1 MRLGL
6 LARKTRFSE
15 NTAAFIGE
23 QASNSVIARRFA
35 LTSTP
40 SAITDSGK
48 FRSYPD
54 RFQSFG
60 ATVRSLLA
68 ELGSTPQR
76 WRRALR
82 IALTTAIGAGLTAAL
97 QIGNPLGLTLLFN
110 FAAPEMAIGF
120 TASVRFLLGAAVFQ
134 ALGLALCGAMVDS
147 AIPHFAIFIILC
159 LATSYLIYADPRIG
173 RLWIW
178 VQVPVLTAFYLAI
191 FDPGGFGWDDEQAFA
206 GVAVAVAI
214 LYATNTLLW
223 PRPAAEVLG
232 ESLAH
237 TLERSRRRLGRLLDI
252 WSGDEGLG
260 PTDDRPVASKLG
272 YHLTLLGP
280 AAGHSA
286 GVETP
291 AVLLA
296 AVMVAERIHNEIDR
310 LAALV
315 SAAAPAAMSVELRG
329 GLLQAAAQLD
339 AMLER
344 YLVELGDLGG
354 PGAGAGGESPLL
366 QHPAAEP
373 GSAGPPPAA
382 AALRTLLARLGERS
396 DGAAGAADRPAAALI
411 ARLENLCDLL
421 EIHPAELPLPSLFAA
436 SALSPLPDQRRDE
449 DNRPDTLQPP
459 LPESVTE
466 NHSDPS
472 APLPC
477 TPYRPRLNRFLL
489 RYSARHTIAMALAFV
504 TGLFANNPALH
515 AALWLLMIGG
525 PPSHGA
531 TVRKFTMRA
540 IGAAAALG
548 LAVLATILV
557 SPSATNVF
565 PYMVAT
571 FMGVLVMAY
580 IGEGGGLLSY
590 LSIGGTAFVIAF
602 SGLGPRADAFGSIWT
617 IWGISFGMLI
627 RAVVSIF
634 WPERASRTLV
644 EEFQAPLESMLELV
658 AAAHRRSRDT
668 AAVGQA
674 EITLTGGIRMML
686 AIAND
691 GQLEGRKAGIDA
703 ANLVDALD
711 TLRRVGFILGNRA
724 LDSPESADTTG
735 DGKAQLL
742 EAALHARFADW
753 LESLRIQDTEG
764 VPSLA
769 PLREMVMNCQS
780 PELTGWPAATGEDA
794 RVIALMRTL
803 QEQLKTVSLH

>member
-1 MRLGL
+1 MRL
-6 LARKTRFSE
+6 LARETRFSE
-15 NTAAFIGE
+15 NSAALIGE

-54 RFQSFG
+54 RFHSFG
-60 ATVRSLLA
+60 ATVRSLTA

-120 TASVRFLLGAAVFQ
+120 TASVRFLLGAAVVQ
-134 ALGLALCGAMVDS
+134 TLGLALCGAMVDS
-147 AIPHFAIFIILC
+147 AIPHVTIFIILC

-173 RLWIW
+173 RLWVW

-191 FDPGGFGWDDEQAFA
+191 FDPVGLGWDAEQAFA
-206 GVAVAVAI
+206 GVAVAVVI

-223 PRPAAEVLG
+223 PRPAAQVLG

-237 TLERSRRRLGRLLDI
+237 TLERSRRRLGLLLDI
-252 WSGDEGLG
+252 WSGDRD
-260 PTDDRPVASKLG
+260 PTDDRPVASQLG

-291 AVLLA
+291 AALLA

-310 LAALV
+310 VAALV
-315 SAAAPAAMSVELRG
+315 SAAAPAAMSVELRD
-329 GLLQAAAQLD
+329 GLFQAAAQLD

-354 PGAGAGGESPLL
+354 PGAGAGGGSPPL
-366 QHPAAEP
+366 QHPAAQP
-373 GSAGPPPAA
+373 GSAGPPPA
-382 AALRTLLARLGERS
+382 AALRTLLARLGEGS
-396 DGAAGAADRPAAALI
+396 AGAAGQAGRSGAALI

-421 EIHPAELPLPSLFAA
+421 EIHPAELPLPSLFAD
-436 SALSPLPDQRRDE
+436 SALSPLPDQSHGDG
-449 DNRPDTLQPP
+449 NRSDTLQPP

-466 NHSDPS
+466 SHSDPS
-472 APLPC
+472 TPLPF
-477 TPYRPRLNRFLL
+477 TPYRRRLNRFLL

-602 SGLGPRADAFGSIWT
+602 SSLGPRADAFASIWT

-627 RAVVSIF
+627 RAGVSIF

-658 AAAHRRSRDT
+658 AAAHRRSRDP
-668 AAVGQA
+668 AAVWQA
-674 EITLTGGIRMML
+674 QVTLISGIRMML

-691 GQLEGRKAGIDA
+691 GQLEGRRAGIDA

-724 LDSPESADTTG
+724 LGNPESADTTG
-735 DGKAQLL
+735 DGEAQSL
-742 EAALHARFADW
+742 EAALHAQFADW
-753 LESLRIQDTEG
+753 LESLWIQDAEG
-764 VPSLA
+764 VPNLA
-769 PLREMVMNCQS
+769 PLREMVMSCQA